1 MWLLLFF
8 VPKYFSTTSNTPKQ
22 KACYTI
28 WPNDH
33 MKIKTLMPGNYTQQV
48 IKKIIKNVRNY
59 FENSRMGQKCHG
71 GIGFGPIFW
80 YFWTDFL
87 TFMVQKFWTQIIFWC
102 FWTLFLRFL
111 ESSKFS
117 GIFLFTRNHEN
128 ISKSILMICWTC
140 TCWL

>member
-48 IKKIIKNVRNY
+48 IKKSSKMSENILKTLEWDKNVMAGLDSGQFSDI
-59 FENSRMGQKCHG
+59 FE
-71 GIGFGPIFW
+71 PIFW
-80 YFWTDFL
+80 H
-87 TFMVQKFWTQIIFWC
+87 FWTQIIFWC